1 MQVIRTAAEM
11 RKIRCG
17 ISGSV
22 ALVATLGG
30 IHAGHTAHM
39 DTVRPL
45 CDVAVGSLFLNPTQ
59 FASDDD
65 LSTYPADE
73 ASDLAE
79 FESHGFDIVFAPS
92 VDEIYPPETLG
103 ETRMP
108 QVDPGPVTDVLEGIH
123 RPGHFNGV
131 ATVVTRLF
139 SIIEPNI
146 STFGEKDAQQL
157 RIIQHLN
164 DSLKLG
170 IDIIPIPTV
179 REPDGLAI
187 SSRNVRLLPTE
198 REAATVLHRSL
209 LGAQKAWDAGERS
222 GAVLRQ
228 AMIDLLAREPL
239 ATTDYASIADANT
252 FQEVDVATEPARA
265 LVAVNIGNTRLID
278 NMLLGQLLN
287 PGSRGLDHGL
297 KPH

>member
-65 LSTYPADE
+65 LSSYPADE

-79 FESHGFDIVFAPS
+79 FESHRFDIVFAPS
-92 VDEIYPPETLG
+92 VDEMYTSG
-103 ETRMP
+103 ESGGTGIP
-108 QVDPGPVTDVLEGIH
+108 QVDPGPVANVLEGIH

-139 SIIEPNI
+139 SIIEPNMT
-146 STFGEKDAQQL
+146 TFGEKDAQQL
-157 RIIQHLN
+157 RIVQYLN
-164 DSLKLG
+164 TSLKLG
-170 IDIIPIPTV
+170 TDIIPIPTV

-187 SSRNVRLLPTE
+187 SSRNVRLSPGE
-198 REAATVLHRSL
+198 REAARVLHRSL
-209 LGAQKAWDAGERS
+209 LAAQKSWGAGERN
-222 GAVLRQ
+222 GFVLRESM
-228 AMIDLLAREPL
+228 ASVLAREPL
-239 ATTDYASIADANT
+239 AVTDYASIADADT
-252 FQEVDVATEPARA
+252 FKEVEVATEPVRA

-278 NMLLGQLLN
+278 NVLLGQLLN
-287 PGSRGLDHGL
+287 P
-297 KPH
+297 